1 MDKTKPDGHLP
12 RCRSC
17 KKQDRHASYMKNP
30 DKINQYALRYRE
42 QNRKRIDE
50 KAKEWAKSN
59 PDKINNAAKQYR
71 IRNPE
76 KSKLLWTRWN
86 EKNRGKRR
94 LIGKRSSKKYRSSP
108 RGKLTKRISD
118 LIRMTLNGEKRG
130 RSWELLVG
138 YNVDQLKQH
147 LENQFLPGMSWEN
160 RGLWHIDHRIPV
172 SAFNYKTP
180 EDIDF
185 KKCWALK
192 NLQPLWKIDN
202 LAKGDR
208 LDKPFQPS
216 LAL

>member
-1 MDKTKPDGHLP
+1 
-12 RCRSC
+12 
-17 KKQDRHASYMKNP
+17 MKNP

-147 LENQFLPGMSWEN
+147 LEKQFLPGMSWGN

-192 NLQPLWKIDN
+192 NLQPLWATDN
-202 LAKGDR
+202 HVKHAK
-208 LDKPFQPS
+208 LDKPFQPAFAFS
-216 LAL
+216 EVQTCQ